1 MKDILIEN
9 KSLSYE
15 KHLYLSTIQVQVVIK
30 VIFRLPTHL
39 KDGAQK
45 KTVLGPEEKKK
56 KNLVRVQMMSLT
68 ITCQDLYK
76 KKIGFLC
83 TIIYTEI
90 IFFVYNNEIFWL
102 YINE

>member
-76 KKIGFLC
+76 KKLVSC
-83 TIIYTEI
+83 AQ
-90 IFFVYNNEIFWL
+90 L
-102 YINE
+102 YILRLFSLFTTMKSFDCI

>member
-56 KNLVRVQMMSLT
+56 R
-68 ITCQDLYK
+68 I
-76 KKIGFLC
+76 
-83 TIIYTEI
+83 
-90 IFFVYNNEIFWL
+90 
-102 YINE
+102 